1 MLPNKNSLTFED
13 LNELISIINRRYG
26 FDFSHYSKASLK
38 RRFERLFEIHNYSLF
53 DLKSR
58 IINENNFISNIITE
72 VTVNVTEMFRDEGL
86 YKSFSTNVL
95 PYLTSFQQIKVWHAG
110 VSSGEE
116 LYSFSIFF
124 EEHNLYNRSF
134 FYGTDINEEVLKE
147 AKEGIY
153 SLKKMKSYAE
163 NYAKVGLYSSF
174 SNYYTVKYDYAIMSN
189 KLKKNALF
197 SIHNLISD
205 GVFNEFQLVIC
216 RNVLIYFDQELQD
229 KVINLMIDSLCTLGF
244 LCLGS
249 KESIRSVEIKKR
261 LKVIDLR
268 ENIYQKL

>member
-1 MLPNKNSLTFED
+1 MPEKASFTFED
-13 LNELISIINRRYG
+13 LNELIRIINKRFG

-38 RRFERLFEIHNYSLF
+38 RRFERLIEINNNNFF

-58 IINENNFISNIITE
+58 IINDNNYIRNIINE
-72 VTVNVTEMFRDEGL
+72 VTVNVTEMFRDAGL
-86 YKSFSTNVL
+86 YKSLTTYIL
-95 PYLTSFQQIKVWHAG
+95 PYLSSFQQIKVWHAG
-110 VSSGEE
+110 VSTGEE
-116 LYSFSIFF
+116 LYSFSIVFK
-124 EEHNLYNRSF
+124 EHNLYDRSF

-153 SLKKMKSYAE
+153 SLRKMKSYAE

-174 SNYYTVKYDYAIMSN
+174 SNYYTVNYDHAIMSN
-189 KLKKNALF
+189 AIKKNALF
-197 SIHNLISD
+197 SIHNLNSD
-205 GVFNEFQLVIC
+205 GVFNEFQLVVC

-229 KVINLMIDSLCTLGF
+229 KVINLMIDSLCPLGF

-249 KESIRSVEIKKR
+249 KESIRSETILKR

-268 ENIYQKL
+268 ESIYQKL